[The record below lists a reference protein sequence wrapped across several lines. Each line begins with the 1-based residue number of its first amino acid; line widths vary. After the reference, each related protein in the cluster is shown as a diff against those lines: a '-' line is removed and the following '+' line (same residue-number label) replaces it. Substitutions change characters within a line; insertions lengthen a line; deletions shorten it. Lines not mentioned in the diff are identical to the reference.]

1 MTPIQDLKEK
11 NSKLAHTSCQGRTSV
26 HIVYMK
32 PMDDRKRENRAWQQK
47 PGPVANPAARTDPR
61 RRQGDAGPK
70 TEEENV
76 ALIDQKAY
84 REERLLSESREVTTS
99 RARAPHGQGRRCPD
113 DRWPRSTEL
122 AMLPNATPE
131 MSGGEKMLDT
141 RRFGF
146 GLLVALLSACLLPGL
161 VAKAQ
166 NGDVAFQAVVGQ
178 PRGLPQLPP
187 QGAWGEVINVTARWI
202 VVQNHAGQQFPI
214 AIEDIQEFLIRWPTS
229 INALTGQSIVEAVGQ
244 TPGSNIIR
252 AGHIDVFEGPDRT
265 LVAPTNL
272 EMLPNN
278 MVVTT
283 LDPGFN
289 RFMNPWDYA
298 GQNMLYGWA
307 YPVPANI
314 SGIPS
319 RQHVVGNVLDR
330 NGQDQMVRVGLLGNN
345 FATIVPDDTGQMTV
359 TRVTRGIPALART
372 GDFAFMLPL
381 QITPRG
387 LILSQLVLYKQIPL
401 AQFNPNANR

>member
-1 MTPIQDLKEK
+1 
-11 NSKLAHTSCQGRTSV
+11 
-26 HIVYMK
+26 
-32 PMDDRKRENRAWQQK
+32 
-47 PGPVANPAARTDPR
+47 
-61 RRQGDAGPK
+61 
-70 TEEENV
+70 
-76 ALIDQKAY
+76 
-84 REERLLSESREVTTS
+84 
-99 RARAPHGQGRRCPD
+99 
-113 DRWPRSTEL
+113 
-122 AMLPNATPE
+122 
-131 MSGGEKMLDT
+131 MLDM
-141 RRFGF
+141 RRIGF

-202 VVQNHAGQQFPI
+202 VVQNHSGQQFPI
-214 AIEDIQEFLIRWPTS
+214 AIDDIQEFLIRWPTS
-229 INALTGQSIVEAVGQ
+229 MNDLNGQSLVEAVGQ
-244 TPGSNIIR
+244 DAGSNVVR
-252 AGHIDVFEGPDRT
+252 VNHVDVFNGSNRT
-265 LVAPTNL
+265 LVAPTCNSI
-272 EMLPNN
+272 LPNN

-289 RFMNPWDYA
+289 RYMNPWDYA

-307 YPVPANI
+307 YPVPANM

-319 RQHVVGNVLDR
+319 RLHVVGNAVGRDP
-330 NGQDQMVRVGLLGNN
+330 QSQMIRIGLPGNN
-345 FATIVPDDTGQMTV
+345 LATIVPDDTGQMTM
-359 TRVTRGIPALART
+359 TEVTRGSLNDARK

-387 LILSQLVLYKQIPL
+387 LLLSQLVLYKQIPL